1 MKMLGR
7 QHMNRGKQQAGCERG
22 CDPLGQGNEK
32 GSVRPQY
39 GSWRWRHHHEM
50 PEFSLE
56 KSQEEAIP

>member
-1 MKMLGR
+1 
-7 QHMNRGKQQAGCERG
+7 MNRGKQQAGCERG

-56 KSQEEAIP
+56 KTQEEAIP